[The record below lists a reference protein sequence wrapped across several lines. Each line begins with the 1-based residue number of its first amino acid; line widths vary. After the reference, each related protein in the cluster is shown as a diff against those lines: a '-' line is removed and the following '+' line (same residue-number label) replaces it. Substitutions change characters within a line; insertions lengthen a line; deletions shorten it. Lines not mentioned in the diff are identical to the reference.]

1 MKTGATF
8 GGGETRHLLVVSLI
22 GHYERIAQ
30 YLFRSDALRA
40 YPNVAHMRA
49 LRVRARSARSLAVA
63 AVTMAR
69 HLMLHRG
76 AMVGVPRSNSRA
88 IRLLVRLFPRATY
101 FSYSDGL
108 GDSIHRFFMADRSN
122 YAGHVG
128 FPLLG
133 DLPLIHEIPLTE
145 CIEPWGQRVQH
156 DPQGPVLVIAKTPKE
171 TAYEPAHLVRLYE
184 RTIAAVGRHRPVLM
198 SGTLPGLILPEGV
211 DVRPIGSLMKLDTP
225 LALSGAVGLPSTAF
239 LTLVTRLPASSI
251 HILRLGCSR
260 THPDAHRRIA
270 SMKATLDRCMLL
282 LAPAA
287 SPDGAATPS
296 TLSTPT
302 STRARSAT

>member
-1 MKTGATF
+1 MRVGSPF
-8 GGGETRHLLVVSLI
+8 GGGETRYLLVISLI

-30 YLFRSDALRA
+30 YLFRPDALRA
-40 YPNVAHMRA
+40 YSNVADMRA
-49 LRVRARSARSLAVA
+49 LRVRARSARSLVA
-63 AVTMAR
+63 AAGTMAR
-69 HLMLHRG
+69 HLMLRRG
-76 AMVGVPRSNSRA
+76 AMVGIPRSNSRA

-145 CIEPWGQRVQH
+145 CIEPWGQRIQH
-156 DPQGPVLVIAKTPKE
+156 DPHGPVLVIAKTPKE
-171 TAYEPAHLVRLYE
+171 TAYDPLQVARLYQ

-198 SGTLPGLILPEGV
+198 SGTVPGLILPEGV
-211 DVRPIGSLMKLDTP
+211 DARPIGSLMKLDAP

-239 LTLVTRLPASSI
+239 LTLVTRLPAASL
-251 HILRLGCSR
+251 HIMRLGCAR
-260 THPDAHRRIA
+260 KQPEAHRRIA
-270 SMKATLDRCMLL
+270 SMKQTLDRCMALL
-282 LAPAA
+282 SPATNRN
-287 SPDGAATPS
+287 GANPPNS
-296 TLSTPT
+296 
-302 STRARSAT
+302 